1 MFDADLLIAFAFMAL
16 LFLRQILILREPNK
30 INYAPLMLGI
40 GAISATLHFIT
51 HPEVTD
57 TLLILKESLFPILV
71 SLILYIVMNIMHQT
85 QQSEHSK
92 IQYEFT
98 LALIEQLT
106 QLKEFS
112 AELEKKMI
120 LNQNEDRRAQE
131 EIRERFKHDIK
142 ILDAILANQNKFLEN
157 FEQVQRWHDYVKKS
171 FENFIEVQLPSLDS
185 VVHKHIDILR
195 VAEQDHFNKV
205 KATLAKALE
214 GRGDINK
221 EMEELKESLQAIS
234 NISQTIS
241 KSITKHTLEHLLEVT
256 RPFEKEVMSLKSH
269 TEGLGT
275 TLYES
280 ENRLG
285 GIREQSEMIMKQMIL
300 SSKKMS
306 ELEAK
311 NSSLHDIYSTMRD
324 LVKDIEA
331 IKSEYVKSQSQLSMI
346 VKEFRDVKESEI
358 ESIKNQMSL
367 LSSSLIEKV
376 DDSFE
381 KLYKHYNMANEEIS
395 PSVKFLSKQAQLKN
409 RYADL
414 ESQDDKHRIDKKP

>member
-16 LFLRQILILREPNK
+16 LFLRQISILKEPNK

-57 TLLILKESLFPILV
+57 MLLIFKESLFPILI
-71 SLILYIVMNIMHQT
+71 SLILYIVMNILHQT

-92 IQYEFT
+92 TQHEFT

-106 QLKEFS
+106 QLREFS
-112 AELEKKMI
+112 SELEKKMI
-120 LNQNEDRRAQE
+120 LNQSEDRRAQE

-142 ILDAILANQNKFLEN
+142 ILDTILANQNRFIEK

-205 KATLAKALE
+205 KVTLSKALE

-221 EMEELKESLQAIS
+221 EMEELRESLQDIG

-241 KSITKHTLEHLLEVT
+241 KTITKHTLEHLLEIT
-256 RPFEKEVMSLKSH
+256 KPFEKEVLALKSH

-285 GIREQSEMIMKQMIL
+285 GIKEQSELIMKQMVL

-311 NSSLHDIYSTMRD
+311 NSSLHDIYSIMRD
-324 LVKDIEA
+324 LVKDVEA

-376 DDSFE
+376 DDSLE
-381 KLYKHYNMANEEIS
+381 KLYKHYHIANEEIS

-414 ESQDDKHRIDKKP
+414 ESQDDKHRVDK